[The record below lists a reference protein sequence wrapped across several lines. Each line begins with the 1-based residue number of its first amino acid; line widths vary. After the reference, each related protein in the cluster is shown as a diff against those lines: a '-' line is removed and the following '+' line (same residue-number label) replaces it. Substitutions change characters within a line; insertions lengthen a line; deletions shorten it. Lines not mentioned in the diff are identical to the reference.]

1 MKGKFLFLAM
11 LFILASCGSEN
22 TSMIGE
28 KTTMEVQ
35 EVVDMG
41 DVARGEVIEAE
52 ISIKNTGDVPLI
64 IADVKESCSCTVT
77 DKPSDPIAPGESTST
92 VAKIDTKNFSP
103 GTFTKTVTISG
114 NTKPSGHTVLIKA
127 NVIN

>member
-11 LFILASCGSEN
+11 LFIFASCGSE
-22 TSMIGE
+22 SGSIIGE

-35 EVVDMG
+35 EEIDMG

-64 IADVKESCSCTVT
+64 IADVKGSCSCTVT

-92 VAKIDTKNFSP
+92 IAKIDTKNFT
-103 GTFTKTVTISG
+103 GNITKTVTISG

-127 NVIN
+127 HVIN